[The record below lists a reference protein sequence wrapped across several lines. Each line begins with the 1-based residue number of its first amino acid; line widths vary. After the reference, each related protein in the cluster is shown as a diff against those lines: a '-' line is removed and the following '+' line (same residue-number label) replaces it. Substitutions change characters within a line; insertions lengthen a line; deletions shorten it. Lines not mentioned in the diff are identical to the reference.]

1 MEELTPN
8 AVKAK
13 KINKERV
20 GNGELVR
27 PKIMEAEVQPPVL
40 DLSAGKPLKSK
51 ASVTVFNC
59 VVGRV
64 SIAIATG

>member
-40 DLSAGKPLKSK
+40 DLSAGKPL
-51 ASVTVFNC
+51 
-59 VVGRV
+59 
-64 SIAIATG
+64 